1 MKKYYKLI
9 CFATLFMFLGT
20 ASLCSQNPEKMRERL
35 KTYKKIMLMEKLNMS
50 EEQSIKFFTRYTEH
64 EEFIKKA
71 KIELDQSVDLLE
83 QVVESG
89 KAENEKAIQLVFEK
103 DIALKK
109 VIIERIKAMKNVL
122 SEKQYGKYVLLE
134 YRLLDK
140 VKDAV
145 KKRRKK

>member
-1 MKKYYKLI
+1 MKKYYNLI
-9 CFATLFMFLGT
+9 CFVSLFMFLGT

-50 EEQSIKFFTRYTEH
+50 EEQSIKFFARYTEH
-64 EEFIKKA
+64 EDFIKKA

-83 QVVESG
+83 QVMESG

-109 VIIERIKAMKNVL
+109 VIIERIKSMKNVL
-122 SEKQYGKYVLLE
+122 SEKQYGKYVVIE
-134 YRLLDK
+134 YKLLD
-140 VKDAV
+140 DV
-145 KKRRKK
+145 KKAIKNRRK

>member
-9 CFATLFMFLGT
+9 GILSLFMFFSITMLYG
-20 ASLCSQNPEKMRERL
+20 QNPEKMRERL
-35 KTYKKIMLMEKLNMS
+35 KAYKKIMLMEKLNMN
-50 EEQSIKFFTRYTEH
+50 EEQSIKFFSRYAEH

-71 KIELDQSVDLLE
+71 KIELDQAVDMLE
-83 QVVESG
+83 QGVVLG
-89 KAENEKAIQLVFEK
+89 KAENDKAIQLVFEK

>member
-1 MKKYYKLI
+1 
-9 CFATLFMFLGT
+9 MFLGT

-35 KTYKKIMLMEKLNMS
+35 KAYKKIMLMEKLNMS
-50 EEQSIKFFTRYTEH
+50 EEQSIKFFARYTEH

-83 QVVESG
+83 QVMESG

-140 VKDAV
+140 VIDAV

>member
-1 MKKYYKLI
+1 
-9 CFATLFMFLGT
+9 
-20 ASLCSQNPEKMRERL
+20 
-35 KTYKKIMLMEKLNMS
+35 MLMEKLNMS

>member
-9 CFATLFMFLGT
+9 CFVSLFMFLGT

-35 KTYKKIMLMEKLNMS
+35 KAYKKIMLMEKLNMS
-50 EEQSIKFFTRYTEH
+50 EEQSIKFFARYTEH

-83 QVVESG
+83 QVMESG

-140 VKDAV
+140 VIDAV

>member
-9 CFATLFMFLGT
+9 GILSLFMFFSITTLHG
-20 ASLCSQNPEKMRERL
+20 QNPEKMRERL
-35 KTYKKIMLMEKLNMS
+35 KAYKKIMLMEKLNMN
-50 EEQSIKFFTRYTEH
+50 EEQSIKFFSRYAEH

-71 KIELDQSVDLLE
+71 KIEFDHAVDMLE
-83 QVVESG
+83 QGVESG
-89 KAENEKAIQLVFEK
+89 KGGNEKAIQLVYEK

-140 VKDAV
+140 VIDAV

>member
-9 CFATLFMFLGT
+9 GILSLFMFFSITTLHG
-20 ASLCSQNPEKMRERL
+20 QNPEKMRERL
-35 KTYKKIMLMEKLNMS
+35 KAYKKIMLMEKLNMN
-50 EEQSIKFFTRYTEH
+50 EEQSIKFFARYTEH

-83 QVVESG
+83 QVMESG
-89 KAENEKAIQLVFEK
+89 KAENERAIQLVFEK

-122 SEKQYGKYVLLE
+122 SEKQYGKYVVIE
-134 YRLLDK
+134 YKLLD
-140 VKDAV
+140 DV
-145 KKRRKK
+145 KKAIKNRRK

>member
-1 MKKYYKLI
+1 
-9 CFATLFMFLGT
+9 
-20 ASLCSQNPEKMRERL
+20 
-35 KTYKKIMLMEKLNMS
+35 
-50 EEQSIKFFTRYTEH
+50 
-64 EEFIKKA
+64 
-71 KIELDQSVDLLE
+71 
-83 QVVESG
+83 
-89 KAENEKAIQLVFEK
+89 LVFEK

-140 VKDAV
+140 VIDAV